1 MFKNTNVMGD
11 VECVSGVFVREE
23 EVVVVEPRPGYT
35 RETFDAL
42 AGALLYRRLKTYKV
56 SKVHG

>member
-1 MFKNTNVMGD
+1 MGD

-23 EVVVVEPRPGYT
+23 EVMVVEPRPGYT

-42 AGALLYRRLKTYKV
+42 AGALLYRRHKAYKV